1 MNFRK
6 REREASEVETGA
18 LADILFFLLM
28 FFLMISTLAS
38 PDAIRLL
45 LPRADSTKVTPPVVE
60 SIRVSVDANNNFFID
75 GNAQPLV
82 LDQVDAQLK
91 EILKTKKANSLIIS
105 IDKSRSVQDLTDV
118 YDLAAKNNLSMV
130 MAAEKKK

>member
-45 LPRADSTKVTPPVVE
+45 LPKADSTKVTPPVVE

-118 YDLAAKNNLSMV
+118 YDLASKNNLSMV

>member
-45 LPRADSTKVTPPVVE
+45 LPKADSTKVTPPVVE

-75 GNAQPLV
+75 GNAQPFV

>member
-6 REREASEVETGA
+6 RNREASEVETGA

-38 PDAIRLL
+38 PDAIKLL
-45 LPRADSTKVTPPVVE
+45 LPETAKPAPTPANEVV
-60 SIRVSVDANNNFFID
+60 RLTVDENRNYFID
-75 GNAQPLV
+75 DNP
-82 LDQVDAQLK
+82 VDFANLEAELTQAVSA
-91 EILKTKKANSLIIS
+91 KKAATLIVRM
-105 IDKSRSVQDLTDV
+105 DRNQTVQELTNV
-118 YDLAAKNNLSMV
+118 YDLAAKLNLSMV

>member
-1 MNFRK
+1 M
-6 REREASEVETGA
+6 ETGA

-45 LPRADSTKVTPPVVE
+45 LPKADSTKVTPPVVE
-60 SIRVSVDANNNFFID
+60 SIRLSVDANNAFYLD
-75 GNAQPLV
+75 GNANGIAIE
-82 LDQVDAQLK
+82 QVDSALK
-91 EILKTKKANSLIIS
+91 VILQTKKATSLIIS
-105 IDKSRSVQDLTDV
+105 IDKTRTVQDLTDV

>member
-45 LPRADSTKVTPPVVE
+45 LPKADSTKVTPPVVE
-60 SIRVSVDANNNFFID
+60 SIRVSVDASNNFFID
-75 GNAQPLV
+75 GNATPFA
-82 LDQVDAQLK
+82 LDQVDGQLK

-105 IDKSRSVQDLTDV
+105 IDKSRTVQDLTDV

>member
-45 LPRADSTKVTPPVVE
+45 LPKADSTKVTPPVVE

-75 GNAQPLV
+75 GSDQPFM

-91 EILKTKKANSLIIS
+91 EILKKKKANSLIIS

>member
-1 MNFRK
+1 
-6 REREASEVETGA
+6 
-18 LADILFFLLM
+18 
-28 FFLMISTLAS
+28 
-38 PDAIRLL
+38 
-45 LPRADSTKVTPPVVE
+45 
-60 SIRVSVDANNNFFID
+60 
-75 GNAQPLV
+75 V

>member
-45 LPRADSTKVTPPVVE
+45 LPKADSTKVTPPVVE

-75 GNAQPLV
+75 GNDQPYV

-105 IDKSRSVQDLTDV
+105 IDKSRSVQHLTDV

>member
-45 LPRADSTKVTPPVVE
+45 LPKADSTKVTPPVVE

-75 GNAQPLV
+75 GNAQPLL

-91 EILKTKKANSLIIS
+91 AILKTKKANSLIIS

>member
-1 MNFRK
+1 
-6 REREASEVETGA
+6 
-18 LADILFFLLM
+18 
-28 FFLMISTLAS
+28 MISTLAS

-45 LPRADSTKVTPPVVE
+45 LPKADSTKVTPPVVE

-75 GNAQPLV
+75 GSDQPFV

>member
-45 LPRADSTKVTPPVVE
+45 LPKADSTKVTPPVVE

-75 GNAQPLV
+75 GSAQPLV

>member
-45 LPRADSTKVTPPVVE
+45 LPKADSTKVTPPVVE

-75 GNAQPLV
+75 GNAQPFA
-82 LDQVDAQLK
+82 LDQVDGQLK

-105 IDKSRSVQDLTDV
+105 IDKSRTVQDLTDV
-118 YDLAAKNNLSMV
+118 YDLAAKNKLSMV

>member
-45 LPRADSTKVTPPVVE
+45 LPKVDSTKVTPPVVE

-75 GNAQPLV
+75 GNAQPFALE
-82 LDQVDAQLK
+82 QVDGQLK